1 MSQSQHFSKQFD
13 AELEHVRRQVL
24 TMGGLVE
31 HQITAAI
38 EAFRRNDLQAFS
50 RVIEEDGRINGL
62 ERDIDEMCTN
72 VIARRTPTAID
83 LRFVMMSYKII
94 TDLERIGDEAKKI
107 ALYSRSIFMSGR
119 FSVSRYPE
127 LKHLSVLVT
136 TMLRHAL
143 DSFARLD
150 VQTAP
155 ENVRRDDEVDALFQA
170 LLRQLLTYMIEDPR
184 TISVSLDIIFI
195 AKALERIGDHAKNV
209 SEYVI
214 YLAKGTDVRHGS
226 IEQIEEAAR
235 R

>member
-1 MSQSQHFSKQFD
+1 MSHLQHTSKQFD

-24 TMGGLVE
+24 TMGGLVG
-31 HQITAAI
+31 HQITSAL
-38 EAFRRNDLQAFS
+38 EAFRRNDLLLFN
-50 RVIEEDGRINGL
+50 RVIDDDRRINDL
-62 ERDIDEMCTN
+62 EREIDELCTN
-72 VIARRTPTAID
+72 VIAKRTPTAID

-107 ALYSRSIFMSGR
+107 ALYARGMSGSGR
-119 FSVSRYPE
+119 FSPSRYPE
-127 LKHLSVLVT
+127 LKHLSMLVSA
-136 TMLRHAL
+136 MLGHAL

-150 VQTAP
+150 VESAP
-155 ENVRRDDEVDALFQA
+155 ENVRRDDEVDALFQG

-214 YLAKGTDVRHGS
+214 YLTKGTDVRHGS
-226 IEQIEEAAR
+226 IEEIEEAAKS
-235 R
+235 